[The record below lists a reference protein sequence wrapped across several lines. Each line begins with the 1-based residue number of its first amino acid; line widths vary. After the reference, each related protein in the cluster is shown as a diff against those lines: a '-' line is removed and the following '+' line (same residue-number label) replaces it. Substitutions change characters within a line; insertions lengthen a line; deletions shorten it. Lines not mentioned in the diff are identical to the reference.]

1 MIAGILGR
9 LALLGVVVL
18 VAVIAFG
25 GGGDDGYEVKLRM
38 ANAGGLK
45 DGSPVTIGGA
55 KIGKVAV
62 DVDPKGDVA
71 VVTLKIDDKYAP
83 IGQDAK
89 ATIRAQNLLGQKQVQ
104 LAFSQDAAP
113 ARSGFVIPLERI
125 TEATDLDRVL
135 SVLDADTRTRLAVF
149 VNEAGTAFTGRR
161 ADFNRFLKDI
171 GPAIANATDL
181 VGEIADDNQE
191 LGQLVETSDRYVA
204 QVTARRRDVVRFIDR
219 VGEAAET
226 GATKRTELRRTLAEA
241 PGSLRTL
248 RTFLQELRATTGPL
262 GPAARQLSEAA
273 TPLQQTLDQLEPFR
287 AAAAPALATAT
298 RVAPTLDRLAL
309 KATPVLRR
317 AVPATAA
324 VRKFGADD
332 LPPVLD
338 VTDRSVNNILAV
350 LDNWSGAIQFSDQLS
365 HVFRGEASFSPD
377 AIQSVIE
384 RLAPKPK
391 QVTRR
396 RRPGVSGAT
405 PQGGARPALPA
416 VPKAPRIDLP
426 GLPKISVPDVA
437 RNLQDSVDGLIG
449 GLTGSGKSS
458 DDTTSA
464 LLDFLLR

>member
-1 MIAGILGR
+1 MIGGILGR
-9 LALLGVVVL
+9 LALLGAVVL
-18 VAVIAFG
+18 VAVIAF

-55 KIGKVAV
+55 KIGKVDV
-62 DVDPKGDVA
+62 DVDPGGDAAVA
-71 VVTLKIDDKYAP
+71 TLKIDEEYAP

-104 LAFSQDAAP
+104 LAFSRGAAP
-113 ARSGFVIPLERI
+113 ARSGYVIPVNRI

-181 VGEIADDNQE
+181 VGELADDNQE
-191 LGQLVETSDRYVA
+191 LGRLVETSDRYVA

-219 VGEAAET
+219 MGEAAET

-248 RTFLQELRATTGPL
+248 RTFLRELRATTGPL
-262 GPAARQLSEAA
+262 GPAARQLSAAA
-273 TPLQQTLDQLEPFR
+273 TPLRQTLDQLEPFR
-287 AAAAPALATAT
+287 AAAAPALTTAT

-324 VRKFGADD
+324 VRRFGADD

-338 VTDRSVNNILAV
+338 VTDRSLNNTFAV
-350 LDNWSGAIQFSDQLS
+350 LDNWAGAIQFSDQLS
-365 HVFRGEASFSPD
+365 HVFRGEASFAPD

-391 QVTRR
+391 KVARKR
-396 RRPGVSGAT
+396 APKVPART
-405 PQGGARPALPA
+405 PQSGRPALPGA
-416 VPKAPRIDLP
+416 PKVPPINLP
-426 GLPKISVPDVA
+426 GLPKISLPDGT
-437 RNLQDSVDGLIG
+437 RDLQDGVDGLIT
-449 GLTGSGKSS
+449 GLTGSGKSG